1 MILSFS
7 SIVKTIPI
15 IFIIGIVC
23 SCKNDINE
31 VNALTLNAN
40 QPIRTGKNIEL
51 IYSEK
56 GNTKITVKAPE
67 MEEYE
72 GEESYM
78 EMIKGIEVLF
88 YDSLQKV
95 TTTLTSNYAINRLDK
110 NIMEAKN
117 DVVVINEKGERLN
130 TEHLIWRQDSAKI
143 YTNEFVKITTADEI
157 LMGEGLVANEDFTK
171 YKILKIKGIINI
183 KEENDTI
190 QKK

>member
-1 MILSFS
+1 
-7 SIVKTIPI
+7 
-15 IFIIGIVC
+15 
-23 SCKNDINE
+23 
-31 VNALTLNAN
+31 
-40 QPIRTGKNIEL
+40 
-51 IYSEK
+51 
-56 GNTKITVKAPE
+56 

-117 DVVVINEKGERLN
+117 DVVVVNEKGERLN